1 MFSAS
6 RALISLTLLLAASV
20 AFAATPELRVCA
32 DPNNMPFSNARGQG
46 FENKLAELVARDL
59 GMHVAYTWQ
68 AQRERF
74 FRKTLNAGV
83 CDVVMSVPAKFEEAW
98 PTHPYYRSTYVF
110 ISARDRHL
118 RMKSFDDPR
127 LKKLRIGVHIV
138 GYDNLPPAEALIS
151 RGMVRNVVG
160 YSIFGH
166 LFQDNPS
173 AELINAVLQ
182 KDIDVAVAW
191 GPLAGYFAKISAV
204 PLDVTPV
211 CAGKA
216 DAGVPFQFSIAMGVR
231 RGDVALRNKLN
242 RIIERREES
251 IRALLRSY
259 GVPLTSSQ
267 AEACRSSKGK

>member
-6 RALISLTLLLAASV
+6 KAVVTLVFLLAASA

-32 DPNNMPFSNARGQG
+32 DPNNMPFSNVRGQG
-46 FENKLAELVARDL
+46 FENKLAELVAREM
-59 GMHVAYTWQ
+59 GTHVAYTWH
-68 AQRERF
+68 AQRSRF

-83 CDVVMSVPAKFEEAW
+83 CDVVMSVPAKFDEAW
-98 PTHPYYRSTYVF
+98 PTIPYYSSSYVF
-110 ISARDRHL
+110 ISLRDRHL
-118 RMKSFDDPR
+118 RINSFDDPR
-127 LKKLRIGVHIV
+127 LRALRVGVHIV
-138 GYDNLPPAEALIS
+138 SDDNLPPAQALIS

-166 LFQDNPS
+166 IFQDNPS
-173 AELINAVLQ
+173 AELINGVLQ

-191 GPLAGYFAKISAV
+191 GPLAGYFAKVAPV

-242 RIIERREES
+242 RIIERRGKA
-251 IRALLRSY
+251 IRSLLRSY
-259 GVPLTSSQ
+259 GVPITSAQ
-267 AEACRSSKGK
+267 AQACHPRVME

>member
-1 MFSAS
+1 LLTASA
-6 RALISLTLLLAASV
+6 

-32 DPNNMPFSNARGQG
+32 DPNNMPFSNVRGQG
-46 FENKLAELVARDL
+46 FENKLAELVARDM

-74 FRKTLNAGV
+74 FRKTLNAGL
-83 CDVVMSVPAKFEEAW
+83 CDAVMSVPAKFEEAW
-98 PTHPYYRSTYVF
+98 PTIPYYRSSYVF
-110 ISARDRHL
+110 ISMRERHL
-118 RMKSFDDPR
+118 HIKSFDDPR

-138 GYDNLPPAEALIS
+138 SDDNLPPAQALIS

-166 LFQDNPS
+166 LFEDNPS
-173 AELINAVLQ
+173 AELITGVVQ

-191 GPLAGYFAKISAV
+191 GPLAGYFAKVAPV

-211 CAGKA
+211 CSGKA

-242 RIIERREES
+242 RIIERRGAA
-251 IRALLRSY
+251 IRGLLRSY
-259 GVPLTSSQ
+259 AVPLTGSQ
-267 AEACRSSKGK
+267 MQACHSR

>member
-1 MFSAS
+1 MCSACK
-6 RALISLTLLLAASV
+6 AVACLALLLAASV

-46 FENKLAELVARDL
+46 FENKLAELVAREM
-59 GMHVAYTWQ
+59 GRHVVYTWQ
-68 AQRERF
+68 AQRSRF

-98 PTHPYYRSTYVF
+98 PTVPYYRSSYVF
-110 ISARDRHL
+110 VSLANRHL
-118 RMKSFDDPR
+118 HLRSFDDPR
-127 LKKLRIGVHIV
+127 LRALKIGVHIV
-138 GYDNLPPAEALIS
+138 SDDNLPPAQALIS

-166 LFQDNPS
+166 IFQDNPS
-173 AELINAVLQ
+173 AELISGVVQ

-191 GPLAGYFAKISAV
+191 GPLAGYFAKIAPVS
-204 PLDVTPV
+204 LDVTPV

-231 RGDVALRNKLN
+231 HGDVAMRNKLN
-242 RIIERREES
+242 RIIERRGTA
-251 IRALLRSY
+251 IRRLLRSY

-267 AEACRSSKGK
+267 TQACHLRY